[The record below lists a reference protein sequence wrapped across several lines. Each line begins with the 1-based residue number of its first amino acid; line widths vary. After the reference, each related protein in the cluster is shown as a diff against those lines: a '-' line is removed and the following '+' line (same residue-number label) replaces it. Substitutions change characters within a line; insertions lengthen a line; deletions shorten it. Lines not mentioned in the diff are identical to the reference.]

1 MIRLIKKSAT
11 AWNGNG
17 FGSSAAEWAVK
28 GHEHIVLRQLGVG
41 WTAIN
46 TESNQRI
53 ANAYKKKD
61 LCEVLS
67 VKI

>member
-1 MIRLIKKSAT
+1 MIKLTKTSAT
-11 AWNGNG
+11 SWNGNG

-28 GHEHIVLRQLGVG
+28 GQEHIVLRQLGVG

-53 ANAYKKKD
+53 AKAYTKKD
-61 LCEVLS
+61 LCEVLAT
-67 VKI
+67 KI